1 LQLAKEQ
8 RRVALVQMAI
18 CCLSYSKIFN
28 TIIKDLLKEELLE
41 AIKKKHSLLQYA
53 DESLQKEI
61 DPTFLYSKSDMTGS
75 ELNYDEF
82 SINETL
88 SSALNK

>member
-41 AIKKKHSLLQYA
+41 AIKKNNKTRVMAQ
-53 DESLQKEI
+53 I
-61 DPTFLYSKSDMTGS
+61 LYHRHLDAQ
-75 ELNYDEF
+75 
-82 SINETL
+82 L
-88 SSALNK
+88 SM